1 MTDGTPEETSQ
12 AQAYTVRLELVDEP
26 GALLDALRPIADHGG
41 NLLSILHE
49 RGNVTPRG
57 RIPVEIDLEIHPER
71 FDDLVEALRTAGVNV
86 VEAGEERYSEELTVL
101 LSGPLVATDLSDTI
115 SELEA
120 ESNVAV
126 TDISLSALEATSVA
140 IATLGN
146 IGPGF
151 GFLGPFGS
159 YLDFPATSKL
169 LMIFLMWIGRLEII
183 PVFVMFTGAFWNE

>member
-126 TDISLSALEATSVA
+126 TDISLSAPEGADATASARFRLATDRGDPESTLAHVRALADRKGLTVVEPQIDHGGEA
-140 IATLGN
+140 
-146 IGPGF
+146 
-151 GFLGPFGS
+151 
-159 YLDFPATSKL
+159 
-169 LMIFLMWIGRLEII
+169 
-183 PVFVMFTGAFWNE
+183 